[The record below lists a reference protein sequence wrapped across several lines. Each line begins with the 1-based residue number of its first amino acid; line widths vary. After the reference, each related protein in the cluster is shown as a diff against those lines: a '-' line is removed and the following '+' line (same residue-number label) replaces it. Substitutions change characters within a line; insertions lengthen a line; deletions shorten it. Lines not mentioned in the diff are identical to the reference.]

1 MTVVSTTS
9 KKKRRKLKIFG
20 GLYIGGIAAACVL
33 LIYYWEIISRFQS
46 YGYFGLFFIGLV
58 TGFTLPMPVP
68 YMVLTFVL
76 GGILHPALVGAS
88 CGLGLGIGGTLLH
101 LTGRGGRKF
110 FPMSSVFGVANARSS
125 SSEEPPPFISRLFR
139 RARIPQ
145 IMALA
150 QRRGALVVF
159 LMSVAINPFFAPMAI
174 ALGTMRFRLW
184 KFFLMCWAG
193 QTVKCVAIAYAGY
206 LGLGTILRW
215 LEAI

>member
-9 KKKRRKLKIFG
+9 KRKRRKYKIFG
-20 GLYIGGIAAACVL
+20 GLYIGGIVAVGVV
-33 LIYYWEIISRFQS
+33 LIYHWDVISRFQT
-46 YGYFGLFFIGLV
+46 YGYFGLFMMGLV
-58 TGFTLPMPVP
+58 TGFSLPMPVP
-68 YMVLTFVL
+68 YMVVAFIF
-76 GGILHPALVGAS
+76 GGIMHPALVGVS

-110 FPMSSVFGVANARSS
+110 FPMSNVFGLVNDRGSS
-125 SSEEPPPFISRLFR
+125 GEEPPPLIARLLR
-139 RARIPQ
+139 WGRVPHVI
-145 IMALA
+145 ALA

-174 ALGTMRFRLW
+174 GLGTMRFRLW

-193 QTVKCVAIAYAGY
+193 QTVKCIGIAYCGY

-215 LEAI
+215 LEIV